1 MDKDLH
7 IYPLL
12 SQLKTQGQGFEVP
25 EAYFDTFPELLMYRI
40 GEKDLGFELPDDSYF
55 QQSEQQVLAKIQR
68 LDELSDMPLLASLP
82 KKNVEVPLGYFEG
95 VESRIEAGIKQPQR
109 IFVTFKLNWSR
120 IASVAAVLLIAF
132 SFSRLQKPALA
143 PSNEFQNIDLQAI
156 TDEEIIQTLV
166 QEEID
171 DATLAQFVPLAEDKE
186 ALDFHDLTEEEMMEF
201 LKQDDTF

>member
-12 SQLKTQGQGFEVP
+12 SKLKTQGQSFEVP
-25 EAYFDTFPELLMYRI
+25 EAYFEAFPELLMYRI
-40 GEKDLGFELPDDSYF
+40 GEKENGFELPGEPYF
-55 QQSEQQVLAKIQR
+55 QESEQQILAKVQR
-68 LDELSDMPLLASLP
+68 LDELLEMPLLASLP
-82 KKNVEVPLGYFEG
+82 KEKVEVPFGYFDA
-95 VESRIEAGIKQPQR
+95 VESRIEARIKQPKA
-109 IFVTFKLNWSR
+109 ILINFKLNWSR
-120 IASVAAVLLIAF
+120 LASVAAVLLIAF
-132 SFSRLQKPALA
+132 SFSRLQKPAAA
-143 PSNEFQNIDLQAI
+143 PTNDIPNIDLQSI

-171 DATLAQFVPLAEDKE
+171 DATLAQYVPLDEGKE